1 MTLTTTST
9 PLDFF
14 SLFFDDSIVQMLVDG
29 TNTFAEKDRAGKLT
43 PNSRWRKWRKV
54 TANEMKGVLAVML
67 TGFIPMVDE
76 LERRGTGY
84 TGTLNNIGTS
94 YPVWLEQ
101 SHSKLTR
108 ETQGPGGMEKNSFGL
123 EG

>member
-1 MTLTTTST
+1 
-9 PLDFF
+9 
-14 SLFFDDSIVQMLVDG
+14 
-29 TNTFAEKDRAGKLT
+29 
-43 PNSRWRKWRKV
+43 
-54 TANEMKGVLAVML
+54 ML

-108 ETQGPGGMEKNSFGL
+108 ETQGPGGMDNKYYYQTHRKLVFNALSC
-123 EG
+123 

>member
-1 MTLTTTST
+1 
-9 PLDFF
+9 
-14 SLFFDDSIVQMLVDG
+14 
-29 TNTFAEKDRAGKLT
+29 
-43 PNSRWRKWRKV
+43 
-54 TANEMKGVLAVML
+54 ML

-108 ETQGPGGMEKNSFGL
+108 ERQGPGGMEKMVLAWRDKGKPTIMMSSVHVHKQGMRVLLFPSPRKGQIS
-123 EG
+123 